1 MQFNIFLGNKF
12 RNGTEIKPPFKPP
25 CFDNHPSRCCQ
36 ILNDVFEN
44 VQKVMALM
52 KHSLESTD
60 SLIDQIKEDQFGFL
74 EKIHQDLVQNQA
86 DELTLE
92 KTILG
97 DWR

>member
-1 MQFNIFLGNKF
+1 
-12 RNGTEIKPPFKPP
+12 
-25 CFDNHPSRCCQ
+25 
-36 ILNDVFEN
+36 
-44 VQKVMALM
+44 MALM

-86 DELTLE
+86 GELTLE

-97 DWR
+97 NWR